1 MKNGMENGWQI
12 GWMLKNTYYKEG
24 SEEIR
29 FEFCNES
36 FIGKRII
43 KQTRRL
49 YHNVNRK

>member
-24 SEEIR
+24 SELVR

-36 FIGKRII
+36 FISEGII
-43 KQTRRL
+43 K
-49 YHNVNRK
+49 